1 MTEQP
6 TPDQLAERARRLG
19 ADGGTEQDVADLIR
33 DAEAGGA
40 EHMAAVAGQVVNW
53 PAGGGLPSVYDTATG
68 RPALHESNVLIECR
82 IRVEG
87 RLFTAREAVDPYLFE
102 MQFGADRPGEFDRYI
117 DYFLRHHF
125 GSMAVEP
132 TLGPLIRS
140 KVWIV
145 KPGDRHDFQRCAE
158 SEHARPA
165 MWQDPGVIEPP
176 LAAKGPG
183 PVPYCTEG
191 VIVQP
196 PGQRKVGGELRYFP
210 GYTPLGTCPCRCH
223 QRDGS
228 AYRAE
233 QLVRMHRHF
242 PMSWDPGAGRF
253 DEDQLPGCDDD

>member
-1 MTEQP
+1 MADEP
-6 TPDQLAERARRLG
+6 TPEQLAERARRLG
-19 ADGGTEQDVADLIR
+19 AEGGTEQDIADLIR

-53 PAGGGLPSVYDTATG
+53 PTGGGLPSVYDTTPG

-87 RLFTAREAVDPYLFE
+87 QWATFREAMDPFLWFE
-102 MQFGADRPGEFDRYI
+102 RFSTDQEAFDRYL
-117 DYFLRHHF
+117 DYALTRAF
-125 GSMAVEP
+125 GLMMTDP
-132 TLGPLIRS
+132 RLGPLIRS
-140 KVWIV
+140 KLWIV
-145 KPGDRHDFQRCAE
+145 KPGDTHDFQRCAE
-158 SEHARPA
+158 SEHAPA
-165 MWQDPGVIEPP
+165 PVWRDPTLLESP

-223 QRDGS
+223 QHDGS
-228 AYRAE
+228 VYRAE

-242 PMSWDPGAGRF
+242 PMNWDPAAGRF
-253 DEDQLPGCDDD
+253 DEDQLPGDDDG